1 MFVDVVGV
9 DEVKEEFE
17 EIVVSEIVI
26 CFELYIVFFSFLF
39 MIFICM

>member
-17 EIVVSEIVI
+17 EIVVSEVVI
-26 CFELYIVFFSFLF
+26 KIKF
-39 MIFICM
+39 